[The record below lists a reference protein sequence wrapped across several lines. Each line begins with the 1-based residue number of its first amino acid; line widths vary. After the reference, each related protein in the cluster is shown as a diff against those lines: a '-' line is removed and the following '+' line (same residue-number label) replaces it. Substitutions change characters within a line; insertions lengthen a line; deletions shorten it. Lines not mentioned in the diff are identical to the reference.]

1 MRVLRSILITGV
13 LTLPWAPGTA
23 SADTVDA
30 KIMAARQL
38 FLQGMDGDK
47 RVVREAL
54 LRFRQLKDT
63 HPGHPLVQAYIG
75 ACEALQGRDGGN
87 VADQRASTE
96 QAIRD
101 LNAALAFLPQWP
113 RDDLSTVMETKLVAA
128 DAFIHMPGIFN
139 RRQKGE
145 QLLQELT
152 GDPSL
157 SLMSS
162 SFQSA
167 VMVAAATLARMKD
180 RPLDSTTLLLRAR
193 ELDPEGRDGQRAQH
207 MLAGETQ

>member
-1 MRVLRSILITGV
+1 MCYLDMPAWEGGIMGTMRVLRLILITGV

-23 SADTVDA
+23 PADTTDA
-30 KIMAARQL
+30 KIVAARQL

-54 LRFRQLKDT
+54 RGFRQLKDT

-101 LNAALAFLPQWP
+101 LNAALAFLSQWP
-113 RDDLSTVMETKLVAA
+113 RDDQPTVMETKLVAA
-128 DAFIHMPGIFN
+128 DAFIHMPG
-139 RRQKGE
+139 
-145 QLLQELT
+145 
-152 GDPSL
+152 
-157 SLMSS
+157 
-162 SFQSA
+162 
-167 VMVAAATLARMKD
+167 
-180 RPLDSTTLLLRAR
+180 
-193 ELDPEGRDGQRAQH
+193 
-207 MLAGETQ
+207 

>member
-1 MRVLRSILITGV
+1 MRVLRLIV
-13 LTLPWAPGTA
+13 LTGALALPWVPDNAP
-23 SADTVDA
+23 ADTVDA
-30 KIMAARQL
+30 KITAARQL

-54 LRFRQLKDT
+54 MMFRQLKDA
-63 HPGHPLVQAYIG
+63 HPGHPLIQAYIG
-75 ACEALQGRDGGN
+75 ACEALQGRDAGN
-87 VADQRASTE
+87 TADQRAGTE

-101 LNAALAFLPQWP
+101 LSAALAFLSQWP
-113 RDDLSTVMETKLVAA
+113 RDDLPTVMETKLVAA
-128 DAFIHMPGIFN
+128 DAFIRMPGLFN

-145 QLLQELT
+145 QLLRELT

-157 SLMSS
+157 SLMST

-167 VMVAAATLARMKD
+167 VLVAAATLARMND
-180 RPLDSTTLLLRAR
+180 RPLDSTTLLLRAQ
-193 ELDPEGRDGQRAQH
+193 ELDPEGRDGRRAQH